1 MLMIMI
7 AVQRIGSSLTAQ
19 SGILGPVATIF
30 MGWYFLQENITLLQ
44 IIGLVLV
51 IFAVWLLMKNKA

>member
-1 MLMIMI
+1 MIMI

-30 MGWYFLQENITLLQ
+30 MGWYFLEENITLLQ
-44 IIGLVLV
+44 ITGLVLV
-51 IFAVWLLMKNKA
+51 TFAVWLLMKNKA